1 MPEGF
6 VYFAIV
12 KFELYAILA
21 LSLNLLV
28 GTTGLV
34 SLCHGAFYAVGAYTS
49 ALLAMRL
56 GWSFPV
62 ATVGAI
68 GVTMGLGAL
77 VAVPSLR
84 LRDDYFIVATLAF
97 QNIVYRVL
105 YNADGLTR
113 GAFGLTD
120 LPPARFGTLTLA
132 KESLGFVLLSTALFL
147 LVLWILWRLQHSPFG
162 RALMAVREDEEAV
175 AALGRN
181 VAALKVKACLVTAG
195 CAAVAGALWAARS
208 DVLHPADFTIEQSVL
223 MLTAMIVGGAGNI
236 RGPLA
241 GAGCLVLLEEGLRLA
256 GGRWTSLAGE
266 VNALVLAV
274 LLVVLLRLRP
284 QGLLGEYRFE

>member
-1 MPEGF
+1 MGHGF

-34 SLCHGAFYAVGAYTS
+34 SLCHAAFYAVGAYSS

-56 GWSFPV
+56 GWPFIPATLGAV
-62 ATVGAI
+62 A
-68 GVTMGLGAL
+68 VTMLLGAL

-113 GAFGLTD
+113 GALGLSD
-120 LPPARFGTLTLA
+120 LPAARLFGITIPR
-132 KESLGFVLLSTALFL
+132 ESLAFVGLATVCFGI
-147 LVLWILWRLQHSPFG
+147 VLWILWRLQHSPFG
-162 RALMAVREDEEAV
+162 RALRAVREDEAAL

-181 VAALKVKACLVTAG
+181 IAALKIKACLVAAG
-195 CAAVAGALWAARS
+195 CAAVAGALWAVRS
-208 DVLHPADFTIEQSVL
+208 DVLHPDDFTIEQSVL

-266 VNALVLAV
+266 VNALVLAI
-274 LLVVLLRLRP
+274 LLIVLLRLRP